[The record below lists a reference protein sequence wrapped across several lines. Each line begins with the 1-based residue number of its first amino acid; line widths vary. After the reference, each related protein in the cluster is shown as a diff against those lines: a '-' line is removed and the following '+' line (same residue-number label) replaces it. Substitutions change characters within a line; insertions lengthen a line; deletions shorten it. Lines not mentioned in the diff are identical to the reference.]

1 MWQKN
6 LNIDRLNQINITCKA
21 CRDTFPFQSI
31 VQHVNKSKCSITY
44 SEDQKANIRKHSEE
58 ITAAKHKI
66 RKAESYQMK
75 KAEICAEMKRNYQKN
90 KKIVLKKRAKK
101 YQEHKEEI
109 AKTYDKT
116 QRALKYQEQREQI
129 AKKYKD
135 DKEKMESN

>member
-1 MWQKN
+1 M
-6 LNIDRLNQINITCKA
+6 
-21 CRDTFPFQSI
+21 
-31 VQHVNKSKCSITY
+31 NKSKCSITY

-101 YQEHKEEI
+101 YQEQKEEI

-129 AKKYKD
+129 AKKNKD